1 MIIVV
6 IIFKD
11 ASHQLLLLLLYRIKI
26 ASSVLLKAL
35 YGSSFSAGRQVEI
48 RCALTLNTWF
58 PLSASLI
65 AILIK
70 YLN

>member
-11 ASHQLLLLLLYRIKI
+11 APHQFLLLLLDRIKI

-35 YGSSFSAGRQVEI
+35 NGSSFSAGGQVEI
-48 RCALTLNTWF
+48 RCTLTLNTWF